1 MAMRYYA
8 PFPGPGGELPG
19 GRGRESFLAVAP
31 HTLRIGD
38 AERDAAAADLGE
50 HYVAGR
56 LTLDELNH
64 RLGAVFSARTYG
76 QLTRIMADLP
86 RLRRPDWVPV
96 SWPPDGFPPHERR
109 PGTPSDRAGRF
120 AALSL
125 LVLAMVIWLLTAM
138 LFARHG
144 FYYHPG
150 PPGGH

>member
-1 MAMRYYA
+1 M
-8 PFPGPGGELPG
+8 
-19 GRGRESFLAVAP
+19 
-31 HTLRIGD
+31 RIGD
-38 AERDAAAADLGE
+38 VERDAAAADLGE
-50 HYVAGR
+50 HFTAGR
-56 LTLDELNH
+56 LTLDELHH

-96 SWPPDGFPPHERR
+96 SWPPDGFPLHEGR

-144 FYYHPG
+144 FYYQMG

>member
-8 PFPGPGGELPG
+8 PYPGGGEPFG
-19 GRGRESFLAVAP
+19 VRGREPFRAVAP
-31 HTLRIGD
+31 HMLRIGD

-56 LTLDELNH
+56 LTLDELHH

-86 RLRRPDWVPV
+86 RLRAAYL
-96 SWPPDGFPPHERR
+96 PPGGFPTRFERR
-109 PGTPSDRAGRF
+109 NTTPSDRAGRF

-125 LVLAMVIWLLTAM
+125 LILAMLIWLMTAL

-144 FYYHPG
+144 FYYQGGYPG
-150 PPGGH
+150 PH

>member
-1 MAMRYYA
+1 M
-8 PFPGPGGELPG
+8 
-19 GRGRESFLAVAP
+19 
-31 HTLRIGD
+31 
-38 AERDAAAADLGE
+38 
-50 HYVAGR
+50 
-56 LTLDELNH
+56 
-64 RLGAVFSARTYG
+64 FSARTYG

-109 PGTPSDRAGRF
+109 PATPSDRAGRF

-125 LVLAMVIWLLTAM
+125 LILAMVIWLLTAM

-144 FYYHPG
+144 FYYQMG

>member
-1 MAMRYYA
+1 MSRSLSFALVTSLLLAITLGSALGLWHLSGVSGDLVRSSAVESAAQMA
-8 PFPGPGGELPG
+8 E
-19 GRGRESFLAVAP
+19 
-31 HTLRIGD
+31 
-38 AERDAAAADLGE
+38 
-50 HYVAGR
+50 
-56 LTLDELNH
+56 TLDELNH

-109 PGTPSDRAGRF
+109 PATPSDRAGRF

-144 FYYHPG
+144 FYYYPG